1 MIPAYIESQ
10 EIWADSYPNLN
21 LHGYSKMLPNGIE
34 YPASLNTG
42 KWEDVM
48 NEYLNKVWMGELTP
62 EQACEI
68 INEKMNAIL
77 KEDA

>member
-1 MIPAYIESQ
+1 
-10 EIWADSYPNLN
+10 
-21 LHGYSKMLPNGIE
+21 MLPNGIE

-62 EQACEI
+62 EKACEI
-68 INEKMNAIL
+68 INEKMNSIL
-77 KEDA
+77 KEEA